1 MEESTAQPTS
11 LGAWMAIF
19 LLSRIGD
26 PDLKEAIMSIL
37 YAEPRTN
44 NLKEL
49 AQVRQTFLSLFL
61 ALPLT
66 VY

>member
-1 MEESTAQPTS
+1 
-11 LGAWMAIF
+11 MAIF
-19 LLSRIGD
+19 LFSRIGD

-49 AQVRQTFLSLFL
+49 VQVRKTLSLFL
-61 ALPLT
+61 ALAFSSLLT
-66 VY
+66 IDI